1 MVRLEMGFYLAHTSK
16 SSSIR
21 NMSDSNK
28 QRPIKVIK
36 RDTEKVVD
44 ARRTEI
50 AMLKLLTIKYPSQTR
65 QFLSEFMLT
74 SVKPLSDNVR

>member
-21 NMSDSNK
+21 NMSDNK

>member
-21 NMSDSNK
+21 NMSDNK

-74 SVKPLSDNVR
+74 SVKPVSDNVR

>member
-1 MVRLEMGFYLAHTSK
+1 MICSPSLSMLIL
-16 SSSIR
+16 SSIR
-21 NMSDSNK
+21 NMSDNK